1 MAVIRQQTQ
10 VFNKPVGVR
19 RINTGEAELWET
31 IKAEADEFT
40 RRAYNDAAEN
50 AQKVGGEM
58 GMAADAA
65 SITTLDP
72 LTGKPKAMATPE
84 GMGSIA
90 EKAYRNVITQR
101 YEDSIKDEMNI
112 RAQELALKYQYRPED
127 YATAMS
133 QHIASMSE
141 NADGMYKTFIEVHGS
156 KQLASNKLSLQK
168 ELRDKVRLDAGN
180 SIIEKSKAAVQTVTD
195 FGKAGNITALE

>member
-50 AQKVGGEM
+50 AQTVGAETAM
-58 GMAADAA
+58 GVDVS

-72 LTGKPKAMATPE
+72 LTGRPKAMATPE
-84 GMGSIA
+84 TTI
-90 EKAYRNVITQR
+90 KATSVLGTTLVI
-101 YEDSIKDEMNI
+101 
-112 RAQELALKYQYRPED
+112 
-127 YATAMS
+127 
-133 QHIASMSE
+133 
-141 NADGMYKTFIEVHGS
+141 
-156 KQLASNKLSLQK
+156 
-168 ELRDKVRLDAGN
+168 RLN
-180 SIIEKSKAAVQTVTD
+180 P
-195 FGKAGNITALE
+195 

>member
-65 SITTLDP
+65 RYYYARS
-72 LTGKPKAMATPE
+72 
-84 GMGSIA
+84 
-90 EKAYRNVITQR
+90 AYR
-101 YEDSIKDEMNI
+101 
-112 RAQELALKYQYRPED
+112 
-127 YATAMS
+127 
-133 QHIASMSE
+133 
-141 NADGMYKTFIEVHGS
+141 
-156 KQLASNKLSLQK
+156 
-168 ELRDKVRLDAGN
+168 
-180 SIIEKSKAAVQTVTD
+180 
-195 FGKAGNITALE
+195 